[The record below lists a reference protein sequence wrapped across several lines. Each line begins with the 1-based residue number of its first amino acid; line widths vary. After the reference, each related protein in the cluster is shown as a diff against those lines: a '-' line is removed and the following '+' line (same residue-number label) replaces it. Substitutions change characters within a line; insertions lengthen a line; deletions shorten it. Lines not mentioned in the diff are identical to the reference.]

1 MGHSSPVQPD
11 DQHGHRFSGVAVV
24 LALFLLAVCG
34 AGLTVAMYFATR
46 SPPRA
51 RPEAVEKTDRLAST
65 ASGAPSSAA
74 SVVRHPTPPSA
85 QKPQAVSP
93 TPPQTPAAKPEPT
106 RPSQGHAPDAGRVL
120 PDAGRPRQE
129 SEPSGFDV
137 TTLTPI
143 EVQAAV
149 ADKDAW
155 RRSVTIG
162 GRAYAG
168 AVCLRP
174 AEDQG
179 TTQIAF
185 SLGSRFDRLRGVAG
199 IADAGPPGGDDSA
212 ADRPQAVFR
221 VYGDGNLL
229 WESKRLVG
237 RGAQQAFE
245 CRVAG
250 VDLVTFVAES
260 HSPARTSNLAW
271 AGLRTFS
278 GEERQN
284 PPLPPR
290 SS

>member
-1 MGHSSPVQPD
+1 MGYSSPVQPD
-11 DQHGHRFSGVAVV
+11 DQHGHRISGVAVV
-24 LALFLLAVCG
+24 IALLLLAVCG

-46 SPPRA
+46 STPRA
-51 RPEAVEKTDRLAST
+51 RLEAVEKTERLAPAASST
-65 ASGAPSSAA
+65 PSSAA
-74 SVVRHPTPPSA
+74 SVVRPPTPPPA
-85 QKPQAVSP
+85 QEHQAQSP

-106 RPSQGHAPDAGRVL
+106 RASQGHAPDAGRVL

-149 ADKDAW
+149 AGRDGW
-155 RRSVTIG
+155 QRPVTIG
-162 GRAYAG
+162 GRAYDR

-185 SLGSRFDRLRGVAG
+185 ALGSRFDRLRGVAG
-199 IADAGPPGGDDSA
+199 IADAGPPGGDEPT

-229 WESKRLVG
+229 WESKELVG

-260 HSPARTSNLAW
+260 HSPANMSDLAW

-278 GEERQN
+278 GEEEQN
-284 PPLPPR
+284 PPVRPGTP
-290 SS
+290 